1 MQASTILGGRLPE
14 MKKRDILDSTA
25 NFAVTWAALLQ
36 DLLTQA
42 KEQSR
47 KDSATKKISEI
58 KLSITQ
64 SGQPLSFRTPSKQ
77 TLQSPS
83 KVTENHL
90 SRLAS

>member
-1 MQASTILGGRLPE
+1 
-14 MKKRDILDSTA
+14 MKKQDKLDSIA

-42 KEQSR
+42 KEQAG
-47 KDSATKKISEI
+47 KDSAANKMSEI

-83 KVTENHL
+83 KVTENHF
-90 SRLAS
+90 SASKLNCPK

>member
-1 MQASTILGGRLPE
+1 
-14 MKKRDILDSTA
+14 MKKQDKLDSIA
-25 NFAVTWAALLQ
+25 NFAVTCAALLQ

-42 KEQSR
+42 KELTGT
-47 KDSATKKISEI
+47 DSAVNKIT

-64 SGQPLSFRTPSKQ
+64 SGQPLRFSTPSKQ

-83 KVTENHL
+83 KVIENHL